1 MNGGVF
7 CPPEL
12 GNVINQ
18 DKLCVA
24 MMAHHND
31 SLFIAKNSVARVD
44 KTRHC
49 FFYPIQILKPI
60 WICYN
65 LVYS

>member
-1 MNGGVF
+1 MSGDVF

-24 MMAHHND
+24 MMAPHD
-31 SLFIAKNSVARVD
+31 DILFKAKNSVARVD
-44 KTRHC
+44 KTRHG
-49 FFYPIQILKPI
+49 FLS
-60 WICYN
+60 N
-65 LVYS
+65 LNFETDFALL

>member
-1 MNGGVF
+1 MNDDVF
-7 CPPEL
+7 CPPEH

-24 MMAHHND
+24 MMAPHND
-31 SLFIAKNSVARVD
+31 IPFKAKNSVDRVD

-49 FFYPIQILKPI
+49 YFIRFKF
-60 WICYN
+60 
-65 LVYS
+65 